1 MEKTG
6 NNSSFKEAESRSLK
20 DYIILLRNN
29 LLIVVTIIG
38 VAFLAALLYAV
49 NTQDIYQSETSIR
62 LSKPQGGIL
71 QAPLIPDIQ
80 DWGNDRF
87 IANEIE
93 IMKSY
98 TLRSR
103 IAHILLDSFIVSPQ
117 PDKFSMILKE
127 YENGEEKPQV
137 LPIGSIIGRLS
148 GNISIE
154 QKRGLDIV
162 TIAAESFSPSEAALI
177 ANIYAQEY
185 RNFNL
190 EVNRNQLTFI
200 KNFLKEQRDEKLGEL
215 NVAEETLRNY
225 QEKGGIIALDQQATT
240 LITQLSQFEAERNA
254 ARIELLASE
263 EILEQYKQELK
274 KQDPRMADYLESLT
288 SEAYITAL
296 QKQIAELQINK
307 DLALANPDTRIDI
320 SSKVNDYNKKIA
332 ELKEKLNEKI
342 NVIKAGIF
350 ASSPAQVKE
359 LSQKIIEEEVKN
371 RSLAITINGLNGI
384 VSGYDERFNRLPK
397 TALELAR
404 FVRQRESLEK
414 LYTLVEEKYQ
424 EAIITEQSQPGSV
437 LIIDEALEPSSPAK
451 PNRILI
457 ILIGIVLGMGLSF
470 AYVFVK
476 EYFDNT
482 VKTPDD
488 IEKQNINVL
497 AWIPQVESLS
507 LNGHKEHE
515 LIVSRRPD
523 SIQSEA
529 FRALRTRIQF
539 SKIDAGGLKTILITS
554 SAPQEGKTFVTINL
568 AGSFAQSDKKTI
580 IVDCDLRKPRVH
592 SVFQVDKTPGLTDY
606 LFGKA
611 GLDAVIRQS
620 GMPNMHYIPS
630 GTIPPN
636 PAEMLDSE
644 QMKSFLKLLADKYDA
659 VLIDSPPII
668 AVTDSEILSRLVDG
682 TILVVSASSTE
693 TELMQRAV
701 DLMKHDNAAFLG
713 TVLNNFSFKT
723 GYGSYYKYYYYYQG
737 GEEKKEKSN
746 K

>member
-29 LLIVVTIIG
+29 LLIVATIIG

-49 NTQDIYQSETSIR
+49 NTKDIYQSETSIR

-71 QAPLIPDIQ
+71 QAPLIPEFQ

-93 IMKSY
+93 IMKSRN
-98 TLRSR
+98 LRSR
-103 IAHILLDSFIVSPQ
+103 IAHTLIDTFINSPE
-117 PDKFSMILKE
+117 PEKFSLILKDQD
-127 YENGEEKPQV
+127 NGSEKPQ
-137 LPIGSIIGRLS
+137 LLSLNGIIL
-148 GNISIE
+148 NLQNKISIE

-162 TIAAESFSPSEAALI
+162 TIAAESHSPYEAALI
-177 ANIYAQEY
+177 GNIYADEY

-225 QEKGGIIALDQQATT
+225 QEKGGIIALDEQATA
-240 LITQLSQFEAERNA
+240 LIAQLSQFEAQRNA

-307 DLALANPDTRIDI
+307 DLALANPDSRIDI

-437 LIIDEALEPSSPAK
+437 LIIDEALEPSNPAK

-457 ILIGIVLGMGLSF
+457 ILVGIVLGMGLSF

-507 LNGHKEHE
+507 LNGQKEHE

-529 FRALRTRIQF
+529 FRALRTRVQF

-568 AGSFAQSDKKTI
+568 AGSFAQSGKKTI

-611 GLDAVIRQS
+611 GLDSVIRQS
-620 GMPNMHYIPS
+620 GMPNMFYIPS

-644 QMKSFLKLLADKYDA
+644 QMKSFFKLLADKYDA